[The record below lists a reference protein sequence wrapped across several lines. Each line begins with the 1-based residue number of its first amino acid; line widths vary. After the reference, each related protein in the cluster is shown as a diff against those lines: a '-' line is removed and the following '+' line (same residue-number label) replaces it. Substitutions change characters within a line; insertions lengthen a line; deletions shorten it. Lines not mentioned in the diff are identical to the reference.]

1 MKKFILYLVLIL
13 ISTITYGQTTQIPSA
28 GFGGVVVNSSSTVS
42 GTTYLVDLSGITDP
56 TSVING
62 TAVDASGD
70 WVVWKDFKRYIITNV
85 SCGTCFIGSSQIIVE
100 ATADSAGNGI
110 INTGAGAI
118 IVDETNR
125 DLAGFIANLSD
136 GQQQA
141 LSAFYL
147 NNLEVIL
154 AESGASDAVVINV
167 PTSATLAVGTV
178 VSNDGTGNYAAIDT
192 SSAIAAHG
200 LIRED
205 NGARANVVTE
215 GKIAVPSHG
224 KTLHVPLYVSETAGE
239 LTETQ
244 YDENVQPIAIAFTT
258 DSLLVTSKMMLGGG
272 FGGGSGGKFVDGTDP
287 ADAVYTAG
295 NVGIGTATPDSKL
308 QILNTANDDVTLH
321 VKNSF
326 TGKNSNVKINSGN
339 AGDGTIQ
346 FAEDNII
353 QSILRYDG
361 GLDLLYINNGALG
374 ADKHMVI
381 NGDGGIG
388 INNDS
393 PDASS
398 ILDIESTSK
407 GILIPRMTTTERNN
421 IATPAT
427 GLQVYDT
434 DTKSFWY
441 YDGTSWK
448 ETGAAGLN
456 SVNTIADLKLLTD
469 TVDNF
474 KVTVLGYYTIF
485 DGNGGEFVYDEGNVS
500 TANDGT
506 IIEGTGVG
514 GRWLRVVNG
523 NYLSLKW
530 FGAVGDSS
538 TVETTAIQAWQSALA
553 SEKLN
558 GYIPEGNYVYSDP
571 AQNPIKYE
579 NVKIYGDGAKSSFV
593 TRNAKTI
600 FCLDS
605 LSNNVY
611 FRNFRVLVE
620 DESGGGIGS
629 TDGVFACPQ
638 GNSQYLTWEKII
650 IKSEGKLDA
659 EVGMNAIAFRSQY
672 DPYLSDSISHV
683 TIKDCDF
690 FLGGR
695 NNYGIYFLIKTTD
708 FYIENTDVIMP
719 VTILAGNQSF
729 NAFAIY
735 GNSTRGEIVGCSGLS
750 GHSPFACSPCNDVV
764 FRDCLC
770 DGQLGNGEACFEAE
784 NKDHNTTEGTSNIQF
799 INCEAKNSNR
809 GFFITMRDSIGNLTP
824 PDDIS
829 IINCRSI
836 NNNNPIVI
844 NSNNGAALNHF
855 GRGYPSNITIQNFES
870 DRGPLIAYDVDT
882 LHVVNSIF
890 KNTDWILG
898 KTVDFSARNVT
909 IDNCVLTQAV
919 TGIFA
924 EHIDGLFKLSNTVID
939 STLSHGIYV
948 GPLSASD
955 KMTIQNNEFYRI
967 GNSGMELRATGNPI
981 TVTRNNTIQKTG
993 GNAILCNQGDQ
1004 SIVHDNTCFGTGNFN
1019 VTNGGTVRDNIN
1031 IN

>member
-272 FGGGSGGKFVDGTDP
+272 FGGGGGNEIT
-287 ADAVYTAG
+287 
-295 NVGIGTATPDSKL
+295 
-308 QILNTANDDVTLH
+308 
-321 VKNSF
+321 
-326 TGKNSNVKINSGN
+326 
-339 AGDGTIQ
+339 
-346 FAEDNII
+346 
-353 QSILRYDG
+353 
-361 GLDLLYINNGALG
+361 
-374 ADKHMVI
+374 
-381 NGDGGIG
+381 
-388 INNDS
+388 
-393 PDASS
+393 
-398 ILDIESTSK
+398 
-407 GILIPRMTTTERNN
+407 
-421 IATPAT
+421 
-427 GLQVYDT
+427 
-434 DTKSFWY
+434 
-441 YDGTSWK
+441 
-448 ETGAAGLN
+448 
-456 SVNTIADLKLLTD
+456 VNTITDLKLLTD
-469 TVDNF
+469 TIDNF
-474 KVTVLGYYTIF
+474 KVTVLGYHTIF
-485 DGNGGEFVYDEGNVS
+485 DGNGGDFVYDAGNVS
-500 TANDGT
+500 AANDGT
-506 IIEGTGVG
+506 IIEGTGFG

-538 TVETTAIQAWQSALA
+538 TVETTAIQAWQAALA
-553 SEKLN
+553 SENLN
-558 GYIPEGNYVYSDP
+558 GYIPEGNYVYTDP

-579 NVKIYGDGAKSSFV
+579 SVEIYGDGAKSSFV

-600 FCLDS
+600 FSLDS

-650 IKSEGKLDA
+650 IKSEGKLDG
-659 EVGMNAIAFRSQY
+659 EVGMNAISFKSQY
-672 DPYLSDSISHV
+672 NPYLSDSISHV

-719 VTILAGNQSF
+719 VTTASGNQSF

-735 GNSTRGEIVGCSGLS
+735 GNSTRGEIVGCNGLS

-764 FRDCLC
+764 FRDCKC
-770 DGQLGNGEACFEAE
+770 EGQLGDSEACFEAE
-784 NKDHNTTEGTSNIQF
+784 NKDHNTSEGTSNVQF
-799 INCEAKNSNR
+799 INCEAKNSIR

-824 PDDIS
+824 PNNIS
-829 IINCRSI
+829 IQNCQVINTALG
-836 NNNNPIVI
+836 IVV
-844 NSNNGAALNHF
+844 NSNNTAPLNHF
-855 GRGYPSNITIQNFES
+855 GRGRPSNIKINIFSQYGGSSGIVIFDGDDCSISNSQFYNVTSSGIKLGKATTDFRAKNIKINDVLVQNAGFHGIAAEEGIGFIFVNGFVCDTASNRGIDLSSSSSFTDVTLINSVIRNTGDYGIQNRTDVVRKSF
-870 DRGPLIAYDVDT
+870 IANNQFYDNT
-882 LHVVNSIF
+882 NNSIF
-890 KNTDWILG
+890 SNVSNAVIINNVYTLTNNITNT
-898 KTVDFSARNVT
+898 T
-909 IDNCVLTQAV
+909 
-919 TGIFA
+919 FA
-924 EHIDGLFKLSNTVID
+924 
-939 STLSHGIYV
+939 
-948 GPLSASD
+948 
-955 KMTIQNNEFYRI
+955 
-967 GNSGMELRATGNPI
+967 
-981 TVTRNNTIQKTG
+981 
-993 GNAILCNQGDQ
+993 
-1004 SIVHDNTCFGTGNFN
+1004 
-1019 VTNGGTVRDNIN
+1019 RDNDDIDP
-1031 IN
+1031 

>member
-638 GNSQYLTWEKII
+638 GNSQYLTWEK
-650 IKSEGKLDA
+650 
-659 EVGMNAIAFRSQY
+659 AFRSQY

-719 VTILAGNQSF
+719 VTTLNGSQSF

-735 GNSTRGEIVGCSGLS
+735 GNSTRGEIIGCSGLS

-764 FRDCLC
+764 FRDCKC
-770 DGQLGNGEACFEAE
+770 DGQLGSAEACFEAE
-784 NKDHNTTEGTSNIQF
+784 NKDHNTSEGTSNVQF

-824 PDDIS
+824 PNNIS
-829 IINCRSI
+829 IQNCQ
-836 NNNNPIVI
+836 VI
-844 NSNNGAALNHF
+844 NTALGIVVNSNTTSPLNHF
-855 GRGYPSNITIQNFES
+855 GRGRPSNIKINNFAHYGGS
-870 DRGPLIAYDVDT
+870 TGILIYDVDDCSISNSQIYNVTGSAIQFGKGNTDFRAKNIKINDVLVQDVGIHGLYADEGTGFILIDGFVCDTASNRGVEFPGISSFTDVT
-882 LHVVNSIF
+882 LINSLIKNTGDYGIHNRSDIARKTFIANNQFYDNINNSIF
-890 KNTDWILG
+890 
-898 KTVDFSARNVT
+898 S
-909 IDNCVLTQAV
+909 
-919 TGIFA
+919 
-924 EHIDGLFKLSNTVID
+924 
-939 STLSHGIYV
+939 
-948 GPLSASD
+948 
-955 KMTIQNNEFYRI
+955 
-967 GNSGMELRATGNPI
+967 
-981 TVTRNNTIQKTG
+981 
-993 GNAILCNQGDQ
+993 
-1004 SIVHDNTCFGTGNFN
+1004 N
-1019 VTNGGTVRDNIN
+1019 VTNAVIINNVYTLTNNISNTTFARDNDDIDP
-1031 IN
+1031 